1 MRRSRTAR
9 GSRTRGR
16 SRPSCGP
23 SRAEPPSQGLE
34 SVLAR
39 RGRHG
44 TPTARTQEPPMAT
57 VAGVKP
63 HPIYLAG
70 SWVDS
75 PEVLDIENP
84 ARPGELA
91 GATYLATEAQ
101 YEQAVEAAVRAFEV
115 TRTLPAYECGR
126 ILREISAGI
135 KARREELGALIAA
148 EAGKP
153 IRDALTEVD
162 RAVLTFR
169 LGAEEAERAY
179 GEVIPLD
186 LMPASKDRVGITR
199 RFPIGPIAGISPFNF
214 PLNLAAH
221 KVAPA
226 IASGNP
232 IVLKPPSKDPLVML
246 AVAEI
251 IDAAG
256 VPDGMVS
263 ILPMS
268 RELGDRMVSD
278 ERFKLLTF
286 TGSPSVGWRM
296 KERAGK
302 KKVVLELGGNAGVI
316 VDKSADLGWAVKRTL
331 IGAFSYAGQVCIS
344 VQRLFV
350 HEDIRD
356 AFVDRLLAGV
366 KTLKIGDPADAATD
380 VGPMVDEKAAARTQ
394 QWVDEARAL
403 GGNILLGGTA
413 DGTYFPPTVI
423 TNVPFHAQVCSNE
436 AFAPL
441 VVAFKFSDLDEAI
454 GSVNDSF
461 FGLQTGVFTSDLGA
475 AWRSFHELEV
485 GGVIVNDIPTY
496 RIDNMPYGGVKDSG
510 LGREGLRWA
519 IEDMTELR
527 IMVLA
532 WPS

>member
-1 MRRSRTAR
+1 M
-9 GSRTRGR
+9 
-16 SRPSCGP
+16 
-23 SRAEPPSQGLE
+23 
-34 SVLAR
+34 
-39 RGRHG
+39 
-44 TPTARTQEPPMAT
+44 MAT

-75 PEVLDIENP
+75 PDVLEIANP

-91 GATYLATEAQ
+91 GATYQATEAQ

-115 TRTLPAYECGR
+115 TRKLPAYERGR
-126 ILREISAGI
+126 MLREVSAGI
-135 KARREELGALIAA
+135 KARREELAALIAA

-153 IRDALTEVD
+153 IRDSLAEVD
-162 RAVLTFR
+162 RATITFR
-169 LGAEEAERAY
+169 LGAEEAERMY

-186 LMPASKDRVGITR
+186 LNVASKDRVGITR

-251 IDAAG
+251 LDSVGLPEGA
-256 VPDGMVS
+256 VS
-263 ILPMS
+263 ILPTS

-278 ERFKLLTF
+278 ERFKLLSF

-316 VDKSADLGWAVKRTL
+316 VDKGADLDWAVKRSL
-331 IGAFSYAGQVCIS
+331 VGAFGYSGQVCIS
-344 VQRLFV
+344 VQRMFV
-350 HEDIRD
+350 HEDVWD
-356 AFVDRLLAGV
+356 AFMDKFLAGV
-366 KTLKIGDPADAATD
+366 AALTVGDPADPATD
-380 VGPMVDEKAAARTQ
+380 VGPMVDAKAASRTK
-394 QWVDEARAL
+394 QWVDEAVAL
-403 GGNILLGGTA
+403 GGRLLAGGTA
-413 DGTYFPPTVI
+413 DGTFFAPTVL
-423 TNVPFHAQVCSNE
+423 TDVPVTAQVCSNE
-436 AFAPL
+436 AFAPV
-441 VVAFKFSDLDEAI
+441 VVAFKFRELSEAI
-454 GSVNDSF
+454 AAVNDSF
-461 FGLQTGVFTSDLGA
+461 FGLQTGVFTSDLAGA
-475 AWRSFHELEV
+475 WQSFSELEV

-496 RIDNMPYGGVKDSG
+496 RIDHMPYGGVKDSG

-519 IEDMTELR
+519 MEDMTEIR

-532 WPS
+532 WPQ

>member
-1 MRRSRTAR
+1 
-9 GSRTRGR
+9 
-16 SRPSCGP
+16 
-23 SRAEPPSQGLE
+23 
-34 SVLAR
+34 
-39 RGRHG
+39 
-44 TPTARTQEPPMAT
+44 MAT

-70 SWVDS
+70 RWVES
-75 PEVLDIENP
+75 PDVLRIDNP
-84 ARPGELA
+84 ARPDEPA
-91 GATYLATEAQ
+91 GATYQATPEQ
-101 YEQAVEAAVRAFEV
+101 YEEAVEAAVRAFEV
-115 TRTLPAYECGR
+115 TRKLPAFERGR
-126 ILREISAGI
+126 ILREVSAGI

-153 IRDALTEVD
+153 IRDALVEVD

-169 LGAEEAERAY
+169 LGAEEAERMV

-186 LMPASKDRVGITR
+186 LMASSKDRVGITR
-199 RFPIGPIAGISPFNF
+199 RFPIGPIAAISPFNF

-221 KVAPA
+221 KLAPA

-251 IDAAG
+251 IDGIG
-256 VPDGMVS
+256 VPEGMVS

-316 VDKSADLGWAVKRTL
+316 VDKSANLDWAVKRSVV
-331 IGAFSYAGQVCIS
+331 GAFAYSGQVCIS
-344 VQRLFV
+344 VQRMFV
-350 HEDIRD
+350 HEDVWD
-356 AFVDRLLAGV
+356 EFMGKFVAAVEALTV
-366 KTLKIGDPADAATD
+366 GDPSDPTTD
-380 VGPMVDEKAAARTQ
+380 VGPMVDEKNALRTQ
-394 QWVDEARAL
+394 AWVEEAVAL
-403 GGNILLGGTA
+403 GGTVLTGGTA
-413 DGTYFPPTVI
+413 NGTYFAPTVL

-441 VVAFKFSDLDEAI
+441 VVAFPFRDINDAI
-454 GSVNDSF
+454 AQVNDSF
-461 FGLQTGVFTSDLGA
+461 FGLQTGVFTNDLAA
-475 AWRSFHELEV
+475 AWTSFGELEV

-496 RIDNMPYGGVKDSG
+496 RIDHMPYGGVKDSG

-519 IEDMTELR
+519 IDDMTEIR

-532 WPS
+532 WPQ

>member
-1 MRRSRTAR
+1 
-9 GSRTRGR
+9 
-16 SRPSCGP
+16 
-23 SRAEPPSQGLE
+23 
-34 SVLAR
+34 
-39 RGRHG
+39 
-44 TPTARTQEPPMAT
+44 MAT
-57 VAGVKP
+57 TTAATP

-70 SWVDS
+70 RWVDS
-75 PEVLDIENP
+75 PEPLVIENP
-84 ARPGELA
+84 ARPGEPA
-91 GATYLATEAQ
+91 GATYQATPEQ
-101 YEQAVEAAVRAFEV
+101 YEQAVQAAVRAFEV
-115 TRTLPAYECGR
+115 TRTLPAYERGR
-126 ILREISAGI
+126 ILREISAGV

-153 IRDALTEVD
+153 IRDALVEVD

-169 LGAEEAERAY
+169 LGAEEAERMV
-179 GEVIPLD
+179 GEMIPLD
-186 LMPASKDRVGITR
+186 LMPSSRDRVGITR

-221 KVAPA
+221 KVSPA

-246 AVAEI
+246 TVGEI

-256 VPDGMVS
+256 VPEGMVS

-296 KERAGK
+296 KARAGK

-316 VDKSADLGWAVKRTL
+316 VDRSADIDWAVKRTVT
-331 IGAFSYAGQVCIS
+331 GAFAYSGQVCIS
-344 VQRLFV
+344 VQRMFV
-350 HEDIRD
+350 HEDVWD
-356 AFVDRLLAGV
+356 EFMGKFVAAV
-366 KTLKIGDPADAATD
+366 AALKVGDPADQTTD
-380 VGPMVDEKAAARTQ
+380 VGPMVDEKNALRTQ
-394 QWVDEARAL
+394 AWVDEAVAL
-403 GGNILLGGTA
+403 GGKVLTGGKA
-413 DGTYFPPTVI
+413 DGTFFPPTVL
-423 TNVPFHAQVCSNE
+423 TETPFHAQVCSNE

-441 VVAFKFSDLDEAI
+441 VVAFRFREMDEAI
-454 GSVNDSF
+454 RAVNDSF
-461 FGLQTGVFTSDLGA
+461 FGLQTGVFTNDLDHAWA
-475 AWRSFHELEV
+475 AFGGLEV

-496 RIDNMPYGGVKDSG
+496 RIDHMPYGGVKDSG

-519 IEDMTELR
+519 IEDMTEIR

-532 WPS
+532 WPQ